1 MRGTSGKGGQL
12 SASLWWRPLVL
23 GRCGPPLSEAK
34 ALLGRRSLL
43 LCSLYGSS
51 PPCCDACSAVTTSL
65 VLPCQPLCIGL
76 QASLL
81 SIRQPGEHIRE
92 NAARKTSRP
101 HEPW

>member
-43 LCSLYGSS
+43 LCSL
-51 PPCCDACSAVTTSL
+51 
-65 VLPCQPLCIGL
+65 
-76 QASLL
+76 
-81 SIRQPGEHIRE
+81 
-92 NAARKTSRP
+92 
-101 HEPW
+101 